1 MRTATRALGGF
12 WIFAGTMHFLRP
24 REYEATMPPY
34 IPAHKEMVAISG
46 VAELAGGV
54 GVLLPR
60 TRDLSGR
67 CLIALLVAVFPA
79 NVHMALNPD
88 QVKLKGIAKI
98 PRWALFARLALQPV
112 FAVWAWRATRPQP
125 DA

>member
-12 WIFAGTMHFLRP
+12 WVFAGVMHFLRP

-34 IPAHKEMVAISG
+34 IPAHREMVAISG
-46 VAELAGGV
+46 VAEIAGGV

-60 TRDLSGR
+60 TRDLAGR
-67 CLIALLVAVFPA
+67 SLIALLIAVFPA

-98 PRWALFARLALQPV
+98 PRWALFARLLLQPV
-112 FAVWAWRATRPQP
+112 LAVWAWRATRPQA
-125 DA
+125 D